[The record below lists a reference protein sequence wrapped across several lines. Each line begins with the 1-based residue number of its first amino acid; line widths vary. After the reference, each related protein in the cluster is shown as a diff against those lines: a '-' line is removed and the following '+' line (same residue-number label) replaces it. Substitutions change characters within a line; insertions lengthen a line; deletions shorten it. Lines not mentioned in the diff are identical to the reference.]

1 MFYDEED
8 LESKKISSEIKTLP
22 LINFSLKRSINLT
35 SIYRLISI
43 LEDISRGF
51 YGEILR
57 SKGFIKIKERI
68 YHFEMVNN
76 LYTIEELFNS
86 QNIVNESEAV
96 FIGYNIDKTNL
107 RNRFILVNK
116 DNNIS

>member
-1 MFYDEED
+1 
-8 LESKKISSEIKTLP
+8 
-22 LINFSLKRSINLT
+22 
-35 SIYRLISI
+35 
-43 LEDISRGF
+43 
-51 YGEILR
+51 
-57 SKGFIKIKERI
+57 
-68 YHFEMVNN
+68 MVNN

-96 FIGYNIDKTNL
+96 FIGYNMDKTNL